1 MAIKRKAL
9 GKGLS
14 ALIPEE
20 LEQEDSKK
28 IEDIDTNLICPNP
41 NQPRKIFEQA

>member
-1 MAIKRKAL
+1 MAAKRKAL

-20 LEQEDSKK
+20 LERED
-28 IEDIDTNLICPNP
+28 
-41 NQPRKIFEQA
+41 FEIGRAHV